1 MGFSCDDRSLKTR
14 QGQSETPHSG
24 EDAMSDP
31 ELAAHAQRAA
41 LRLEQS
47 WDRWRRLHGL
57 AAHKA
62 QPVSSYVGYSLTEP
76 WGSLAWFSG

>member
-1 MGFSCDDRSLKTR
+1 
-14 QGQSETPHSG
+14 
-24 EDAMSDP
+24 MSDP